1 MLKDASGY
9 EAIPRDFAYAHVSDE
24 DVLALEARTKPLAWI
39 IHENIHRIGLAANG
53 GLAGSQS
60 ARWTP
65 KTALQALQPVY
76 RGGCSTRY
84 GQSS

>member
-1 MLKDASGY
+1 MPAVQELTSVY
-9 EAIPRDFAYAHVSDE
+9 
-24 DVLALEARTKPLAWI
+24 LAWI